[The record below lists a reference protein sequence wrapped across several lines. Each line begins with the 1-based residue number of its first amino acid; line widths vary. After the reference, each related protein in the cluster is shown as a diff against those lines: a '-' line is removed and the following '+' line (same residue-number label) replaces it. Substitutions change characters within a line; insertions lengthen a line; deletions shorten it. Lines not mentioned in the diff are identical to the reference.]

1 MAYQKTVVWSCP
13 SGDFATGREA
23 VTAKNTLHIKP
34 GWNTTLEGFE
44 NAITALV
51 NAYASAPTR
60 TTWDNTAKILTV
72 YLTFADEA
80 SAATYYAEFKKVI
93 DTYPMADN
101 SGWTFVSDTGETV
114 SSDA

>member
-23 VTAKNTLHIKP
+23 VIAKNTTHIKP
-34 GWNTTLEGFE
+34 GWNQTLEGFE

-60 TTWDNTAKILTV
+60 TTWDNTAKILTIFE
-72 YLTFADEA
+72 TFADEA
-80 SAATYYAEFKKVI
+80 SAATYLEEFKKVI
-93 DTYPMADN
+93 ETHQMADN
-101 SGWTFVSDTGETV
+101 SGWTFVNVTGETV
-114 SSDA
+114 SDA